1 MKTRRRDRIRTII
14 LEQFALLSLEIIV
27 IIVLSILAIVAF
39 YQMSSLLLD
48 NEIKVFDEKFYAFV
62 RHYASPFSDKL
73 MLTVTYLG
81 NRQFI
86 IFPGLGI
93 LIYYLFIRP
102 HRWYSIKIPAVA
114 LGSISTNL
122 ILKELYDRAR
132 PTFNPMIE
140 ASGLSFP
147 SGHAMFNLS
156 FYGLLIYLIWQE
168 VKPLPLRI
176 AASAL
181 LFLLIVLIG
190 ISRVYLG
197 VHYASDVLAG
207 FSAGFLWL
215 VIALY
220 ITGMM
225 ERKAKK
231 RKKEKVIEAAHSDKI

>member
-1 MKTRRRDRIRTII
+1 MTSSKKERIKNII
-14 LEQFALLSLEIIV
+14 FGQLTLLSLEIIIV
-27 IIVLSILAIVAF
+27 IILSILAVIAF

-48 NEIKVFDEKFYAFV
+48 NEIAAFDERVYFLV
-62 RHYASPFSDKL
+62 RYYASPFLDQL
-73 MLTVTYLG
+73 MLSVTFLG

-86 IFPGLGI
+86 VFPGFGV

-122 ILKELYDRAR
+122 LLKELYDRAR
-132 PTFNPMIE
+132 PTINPMID

-156 FYGLLIYLIWQE
+156 FYGLLIFLIWKE
-168 VKPLPLRI
+168 VKHPVLKAGL
-176 AASAL
+176 SFF
-181 LFLLIVLIG
+181 LFLLIILIG
-190 ISRVYLG
+190 ISRIYLG

-215 VIALY
+215 ILALSV
-220 ITGMM
+220 TGNL
-225 ERKAKK
+225 ERKAKQ
-231 RKKEKVIEAAHSDKI
+231 RQKEKVLAED